1 MFCNCKGLWLH
12 FARVER
18 CWSAHGVQRVGSAN
32 SQTRATLTTPVS
44 LVELIVLNVGLQAR
58 ILDQRIFSMF
68 VLQALV
74 LTFVTTPL
82 TILIYPPRY
91 RVHAGTALE
100 KAHISGTG
108 GAATSSEE
116 FIRSKF
122 AVVLDGM
129 EQLASAMTLTQLLQ
143 PLSARLNLAENTFS
157 EKAPQPESSVVPHH
171 PNKCTISVDAL
182 RLLELT
188 ERTSAVLRSQSA
200 DTLIRID
207 PVLSVFRTFGRLNH
221 FSMSAFLSVISHDEF
236 SVQVIEHVRER
247 GSQLVILPWTLASHV
262 ADASTSHHTGLH
274 GPFDSLFSKTSGN
287 DETASLLRS
296 QFVRSVFAT
305 SPSDVALFIDRGLST
320 ESGSTI
326 YPHVFLP
333 FFGGPDDRLALSFVI
348 QLCMHGAISATVV
361 RIRQLESDGKESLA
375 SVGDKSAPNGDVSF
389 LSKTYGPVADARGRV
404 LLSLTRC
411 TPSWERKL
419 ACNRTPL
426 IIFYGTESRL
436 RAHPLVLKFVQPC
449 RAFPSKTNRLPG
461 LFIECWNWV
470 AAKPLGRPSHFWWLR
485 DARDGWLLSLISAN
499 STG

>member
-1 MFCNCKGLWLH
+1 ML
-12 FARVER
+12 
-18 CWSAHGVQRVGSAN
+18 
-32 SQTRATLTTPVS
+32 
-44 LVELIVLNVGLQAR
+44 
-58 ILDQRIFSMF
+58 

-100 KAHISGTG
+100 NAHTPGTG
-108 GAATSSEE
+108 GAATASEE

-129 EQLASAMTLTQLLQ
+129 EQLASAMTLTQFLQ
-143 PLSARLNLAENTFS
+143 PLSAKLNVAERPFS
-157 EKAPQPESSVVPHH
+157 EKAPQP
-171 PNKCTISVDAL
+171 CTISVDAL

-188 ERTSAVLRSQSA
+188 ERTSAVLKSQSA

-207 PVLSVFRTFGRLNH
+207 PALSVFRTFGRLNY

-247 GSQLVILPWTLASHV
+247 GSQLVIIPWTLASHV
-262 ADASTSHHTGLH
+262 ADASTGHHTGLPY
-274 GPFDSLFSKTSGN
+274 GPFDSLFFKTSGN
-287 DETASLLRS
+287 DETASLLLRS
-296 QFVRSVFAT
+296 QFVRSVFAR

-348 QLCMHGAISATVV
+348 QLCMHGAISATVI
-361 RIRQLESDGKESLA
+361 RIRQSESDGKESLVY
-375 SVGDKSAPNGDVSF
+375 VGDKSAPNGDVSF
-389 LSKTYGPVADARGRV
+389 LSITHGPVTDARGRV

-411 TPSWERKL
+411 TPS
-419 ACNRTPL
+419 
-426 IIFYGTESRL
+426 
-436 RAHPLVLKFVQPC
+436 
-449 RAFPSKTNRLPG
+449 
-461 LFIECWNWV
+461 
-470 AAKPLGRPSHFWWLR
+470 
-485 DARDGWLLSLISAN
+485 
-499 STG
+499 